1 MKEYKTIRNSAAWEL
16 IERKSRF
23 ISSVRRIYSEDEALE
38 FIKEISDANR
48 DAAHNVFA
56 YIIGGGVELQRA
68 SDDGEPQGTA
78 GIPVLEVIKKEGLV
92 NICVVVTRYFGG
104 ILLGAGGLIRAY
116 SAAAKG
122 GILEAGICKMCV
134 YDKIGVKVS
143 YTYLGKVQNALNSM
157 GSTIIG
163 SEYTDF
169 VKLYIK
175 VKHDRADYVVNS
187 IIELTNG
194 DAEIEHIEQ
203 FNDIEDGL

>member
-1 MKEYKTIRNSAAWEL
+1 MKEYKTIRNSSTWQL

-23 ISSVRRIYSEDEALE
+23 ISSVKRVYSEDEALE
-38 FIKEISDANR
+38 FISGISGANR
-48 DAAHNVFA
+48 DASHNVFA
-56 YIIGGGVELQRA
+56 YIIGGDVELQRA

-122 GILEAGICKMCV
+122 GILEAGICKMSV
-134 YDKIGVKVS
+134 YDKIGVRVN
-143 YTYLGKVQNALNSM
+143 YTYLGKVQNTINSM
-157 GSTIIG
+157 GCNIIG

-175 VKHDRADYVVNS
+175 VKHDRADYTVNS

-203 FNDIEDGL
+203 FNDMEE